1 MRIPIAYALAWPER
15 IPTPA
20 QRLDLASIAK
30 LEFEQPDFARF
41 PALRIAREALEAGG
55 SAPVVLNAA
64 NEAAVGRFLAG
75 SIGFTDIPT
84 LVERALEESDLAAP
98 RSIAEVLEI
107 DRLTRQRVDAVM
119 QAV

>member
-1 MRIPIAYALAWPER
+1 
-15 IPTPA
+15 
-20 QRLDLASIAK
+20 
-30 LEFEQPDFARF
+30 
-41 PALRIAREALEAGG
+41 
-55 SAPVVLNAA
+55 VVLNAA